1 MPMSIKAT
9 LNPILE
15 GELMFD
21 HLKKELER
29 LSRMHQVSVPI
40 ESDSEG
46 YWDKECP
53 SPGCLF
59 QFKVHN
65 EDWKNSVR
73 DEEVFCPACRHAAP
87 AKSWF
92 TTAQVEAAREYAR
105 GTVVNR
111 LNKAIRADADGSK
124 RRQSPSSFLRIT
136 LEAKGGRDAILLPI
150 AAAEPMRLRAVC
162 EGCECRY
169 SYIGAAYFCPSCGRN
184 SARHTFFQTLASIRS
199 AVGLRGTLVSS
210 IGIDE
215 AEVVTQSLIEKGVLD
230 AVTSFQRL
238 SEQLYLLSTGKQA
251 KRNAFQNLDVG
262 SELWKSEIGQSYD
275 QLIGEV
281 SVAKLRIFYQQR
293 HLLAH
298 QQGIVDADYIER
310 SNDHRYVVGQKI
322 LVREGD
328 VLEFVKIIEALGNGL
343 MEHVSN

>member
-1 MPMSIKAT
+1 
-9 LNPILE
+9 
-15 GELMFD
+15 MFE
-21 HLKKELER
+21 HMKKELER
-29 LSRMHQVSVPI
+29 LAQLQQVSVPL
-40 ESDSEG
+40 ESDAEG

-59 QFKVHN
+59 QFKIHN
-65 EDWKNSVR
+65 EDWKNIVR

-92 TTAQVEAAREYAR
+92 TTAQVEAAREFAL

-111 LNKAIRADADGSK
+111 LNRAIREDASESK
-124 RRQSPSSFLRIT
+124 RRQSRNSFLRIT
-136 LEAKGGRDAILLPI
+136 LEAKGGRDAVLLPI
-150 AAAEPMRLRAVC
+150 ASAEPMRLRAIC

-169 SYIGAAYFCPSCGRN
+169 SYIGAAYFCPSCGKN
-184 SARHTFFQTLASIRS
+184 SAKHTFFQTLGSIRS
-199 AVGLRGTLVSS
+199 AVGLRGTLAGS

-238 SEQLYLLSTGKQA
+238 SEQLYLLRTGKQA
-251 KRNAFQNLDVG
+251 KRNSFQNLDVG

-275 QLIGEV
+275 QLTDDV

-298 QQGIVDADYIER
+298 QQGIVDAEYIER
-310 SNDHRYVVGQKI
+310 SQDDRYVVGQKI

-328 VLEFVKIIEALGNGL
+328 VLEFVRLIEKLGNGL
-343 MEHVSN
+343 MEHVGD